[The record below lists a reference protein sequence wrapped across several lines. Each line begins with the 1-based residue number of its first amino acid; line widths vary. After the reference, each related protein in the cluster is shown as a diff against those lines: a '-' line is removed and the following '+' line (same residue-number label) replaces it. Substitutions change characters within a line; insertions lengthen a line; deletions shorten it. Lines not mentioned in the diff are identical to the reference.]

1 MALLWTTTLIN
12 TAVIITFGTAIW
24 PGHSTNMWSLFG
36 RRPALNLWKYNVILR
51 NQCTMNKDQ
60 HSPKLNS
67 KFSFLYKTAIW
78 FSIELNEERM
88 IVVIKYILKHFIKC
102 KFNISCIPIFLI
114 YISMKS
120 VISLFRDLYFSD

>member
-12 TAVIITFGTAIW
+12 TVVIITFGTAIW

-67 KFSFLYKTAIW
+67 EFSFLYKTAVW
-78 FSIELNEERM
+78 LSIELNEERM
-88 IVVIKYILKHFIKC
+88 IVVITYIF
-102 KFNISCIPIFLI
+102 IFLFFFYSI
-114 YISMKS
+114 I
-120 VISLFRDLYFSD
+120 ILFTYFFKWLSRLVNIHHLIKIQN